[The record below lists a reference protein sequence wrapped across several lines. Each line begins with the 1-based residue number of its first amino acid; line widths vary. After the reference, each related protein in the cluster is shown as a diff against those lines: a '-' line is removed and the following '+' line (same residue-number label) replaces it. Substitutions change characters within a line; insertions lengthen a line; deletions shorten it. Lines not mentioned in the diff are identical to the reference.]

1 MVVDEQ
7 GFIDEEASDETLY
20 VTIDGRTVPMATANI
35 LTLEGVDVPQGVRA
49 ARVMEIER
57 RYEDRYN
64 AETMPAAAAAPA
76 TSAVP
81 AAPEGTNVSEV
92 SPAVA
97 EDAARVL
104 GVSAGELSSVIP
116 TEERGLS
123 VAQRYEDAGD
133 VDSASTI
140 RGYVAERFG
149 AAQPVVTIGGND
161 AASPEG
167 VAPEA
172 EQSAGE
178 STQGVAPESMP
189 QAVLS
194 PAQQRK
200 AKRAEIAKRI
210 PGKGNKKLWTQAKA
224 EDVAEYIATLTD
236 DAALQQAA
244 ADKYIAAIR
253 EKQEKMDAIEALEL
267 EDDVAFWNDVKARL
281 AQPVAVETQTK
292 EGATAQTPEATLTPM
307 AMDDVAV
314 QDVEE
319 STPSVESST
328 SNVESS
334 TSVPESQIENENG
347 NDSQTSESSESGA
360 RLTNEVSNEEANIPQ
375 TEEVDEYGNH
385 FVLASDGTSTFGVI
399 DAESGLKQAPIK
411 LSIGDNTV
419 DENGNNHGY
428 GLLHIEAERGDAI
441 RNAGYNSVQD
451 FVESVAKNYTD
462 IREGGI
468 IANNQTYLLELV
480 DEHNNTLFIQLSK
493 NGEYWTIN
501 SAGIF
506 RKKYSR
512 NKRKVYDRPALSSD
526 TNTDTSGVDSG
537 HVDGV
542 TTPAGNSPQTFSTAE
557 DTAPASNVQE
567 NSVKSGE
574 NAQNEGEKDVIEE
587 MREQNRVAEERQQR
601 AGVPPRMSDYSTA
614 INAEDTEAQKAWEDR
629 FNDYLDKLTADDLPT
644 VESTISS
651 MQGNKEAIK
660 AGNPAGYMENPN
672 YKAFDNI
679 EKMLKKRKRELEKS
693 STNEEKRQDIEEK
706 RQDIEEKSTTGG
718 EETASNVSQQ
728 SEPLEE
734 EKALEIKQQL
744 LNYPNREI
752 KKLIKSIEEAMPYYA
767 HTLVHTTD
775 EQDFAKAERDSKY
788 YSLVLKLAKEV
799 LQERDSGSWKADFG
813 VKLSYNKE
821 ISIEDVKT
829 LFENLNG
836 DKAVGELFNKVY
848 AVAKTLGLK
857 IKISDQ
863 LSAATGNAGSDGI
876 VKYGAAL
883 FYRADIDNQRKAGTL
898 LHELIHT
905 CTMYAT
911 VLHKNKSAGGILT
924 EMYNALPVEIK
935 EACAELERIYD
946 LIRDNDALKGE
957 YGISSVDEMVA
968 ELSNSRFREKLKQ
981 ISIWE
986 RIVNAIKRL
995 FDFPISTDKQR
1006 ASDALTEAERVLETM
1021 LNYFD
1026 KSTYDEVRNKV
1037 QAAGLGRKRNLAPK
1051 TDIFGLFYEPKSEY
1065 NDSPDLQR
1073 GSLSLDG
1080 ENPAFKAATEKT
1092 MQALQKTGV
1101 EVVMATEEQVQ
1112 AVMEIADDERLM
1124 IADANERFNRELQ
1137 QQIDGTLPKG
1147 HIYELGMPS
1156 AVLQSAGLPY
1166 LPIELAASRLS
1177 DKSMQE
1183 NHPFELSEIEGLV
1196 EGVQNPLAVFRSATH
1211 VGSFVVLTEIQH
1223 NGRNFVAA
1231 IETNRRQGRI
1241 EINSVRSVYPKNNA
1255 QIANWIVEGLLEYAD
1270 KKRMSEWFSKQQ
1282 SNSADVR
1289 NLFRHSAKVVES
1301 FENPKVSA
1309 EFSRVYHGSGA
1320 KFERFDHSFM
1330 GMGEGAQAF
1339 GWGTYVTEVEGIGR
1353 TYATSAA
1360 RGKNIDYEKTSHAIA
1375 EALEKKIG
1383 IPTGSLYIM
1392 YDGRSLQLEVVNGN
1406 NIREKLSEYTGI
1418 PIDEKDAIRHAL
1430 AENAADLIEEYEH
1443 IGQRYRYT
1451 VEIPDDNGSNY
1462 LHWEKPV
1469 SDNAK
1474 RMLYAQIRKEG
1485 AEKFSFAD
1493 QKFWAGKSVAFE
1505 SGELLYDRLTYALG
1519 SDKAASEFLSRA
1531 GFAGISYPAL
1541 ATAGGRADGARNY
1554 VIFNENDAQITDRVE
1569 FLRTSEG
1576 TVYGWAVGGRIY
1588 LTPEGVNPNTPVH
1601 EYTHLWAS
1609 AIEQRN
1615 PELWAEVVEAVKLS
1629 PAWAE
1634 VAADEAYRN
1643 IWNDDSRMASEVL
1656 ARLSGGENYR
1666 RTMQEAAERE
1676 NDAARKFSLIAAW
1689 GRVKRALAK
1698 FWNKVREMLDLPVNG
1713 EPGNAVP
1720 AWERFVN
1727 SAIGD
1732 FYRGVNPNVGNSPME
1747 RMFIGEKGARN
1758 LDNAQE
1764 ATTRLD
1770 NLAIAREME
1779 TAGKDAKSIKMAT
1792 GWERGADGKWRYE
1805 TEDVKLKETLTIEGK
1820 EYKRDEV
1827 EMLWRSGKLIGHV
1840 DNKALFDAYP
1850 ELADVRIETDDIT
1863 GDNVSNGAYNPR
1875 TKTITI
1881 HADELKYL
1889 NSILNHEIQHAIQH
1903 IEGFAKGSSPN
1914 DGRLY
1919 DFMTSEMA
1927 IKRLISM
1934 RARIESEFFNSD
1946 VGKKVER
1953 ELDEWLDNNPDF
1965 TEEDSIEHDNY
1976 LKNKYPEYKYFLEE
1990 LNQLPSI
1997 SKEIR
2002 KPKTKEETYRRLA
2015 GEVESRNVQTR
2026 MGMSEEERRASLAKE
2041 TEDVAREDQIFIY
2054 DNLGVSA
2061 NEEYIPSDEYEV
2073 LRQAVMRNNSLY
2085 AKNKPIETAF
2095 TANNFYIYNNYG
2107 DDNFSVVEVIPI
2119 EGNEDLIDNIIH
2131 SIEDGTNRNSRNIDS
2146 TIARFKRQQ
2155 EQYNSDNA
2163 NVERER
2169 EQDAATGDLDL
2180 RQPSERGGDNAQSN
2194 SDEKGELDADIRYRA
2209 TDVDAEA
2216 ERTDAEITAAV
2227 ERLSAELNTPVEIVT
2242 NLSTLPD
2249 GRKRASKGWY
2259 EGGRVYLVLPN
2270 AESVQDAVE
2279 TVLHEVVGH
2288 RGLRAL
2294 FGERF
2299 DAMLDDVFTGSS
2311 KAVRSAIMER
2321 ALPLIG
2327 RGRSNAIRV
2336 ATEEYMAEQA
2346 ERGFDDYSLWDKVR
2360 GWFSNMLRSMG
2371 LDVEIGDNEIRYMLW
2386 RSYRRMKRGET
2397 FAEEL
2402 NNKIMEARFRNGDG
2416 TIAKYESRVNTR
2428 GLSAYNAREAFQDE
2442 MLALKEFQRIVEEK
2456 YGEKIP
2462 SYLNVYEYENR
2473 MSSVGFRDFMTFS
2486 EQLYEPL
2493 QETIDEMFRKGA
2505 TQEDVTAYLIAK
2517 SGLERNRDFS
2527 VRDYL
2532 AKMQESKETPEGV
2545 TDAVAPMTKAEA
2557 EAKMNEYMAEKAR
2570 LLAELNAGS
2579 IGFRYCLH
2587 TFCMKIKAMRYSHF
2601 PIVEWWQVKH

>member
-7 GFIDEEASDETLY
+7 GFLDEEASDETLY

-314 QDVEE
+314 QEAEE
-319 STPSVESST
+319 STPSIDSST
-328 SNVESS
+328 SNVDSS
-334 TSVPESQIENENG
+334 TSNVDSSTSNVDSSTSNVDSPTSGPESQIESENG
-347 NDSQTSESSESGA
+347 NENQFEDNSELGA
-360 RLTNEVSNEEANIPQ
+360 RLTNEVSNEQTNGLSNNVDDNVENNLKNGINELNLQQENVSNNGNEDNTPVGGQVPESVPQGEHGEVSSLLGGAQETAARLRERIATDGRASQTGVPRNVREVENRVTREYAKENGLWIPFEDVFKLGYPSKSGNEHDTYLNAEQ
-375 TEEVDEYGNH
+375 RVIYKVNNRMNTPSILDLLDRMEQHNKLFPNSKYSLVGFTAVSENGDVWPVFAQDYVPDARMASIEEIDGYMSALSFTRVGDGRYSNGGMLVKDLKPRNVLVNENGDV
-385 FVLASDGTSTFGVI
+385 FVV
-399 DAESGLKQAPIK
+399 DAEFEAAAQ
-411 LSIGDNTV
+411 
-419 DENGNNHGY
+419 ENG
-428 GLLHIEAERGDAI
+428 
-441 RNAGYNSVQD
+441 
-451 FVESVAKNYTD
+451 
-462 IREGGI
+462 
-468 IANNQTYLLELV
+468 
-480 DEHNNTLFIQLSK
+480 
-493 NGEYWTIN
+493 
-501 SAGIF
+501 
-506 RKKYSR
+506 
-512 NKRKVYDRPALSSD
+512 
-526 TNTDTSGVDSG
+526 
-537 HVDGV
+537 
-542 TTPAGNSPQTFSTAE
+542 
-557 DTAPASNVQE
+557 E
-567 NSVKSGE
+567 NRSQISE
-574 NAQNEGEKDVIEE
+574 NAQNEGEKDVIEEIKTELGILNRDNAAEYARRLFAVNPWNTLEEADAVLKGLLASYGEALNGQTLGVIPFLDEARNLISDKKVAE

-629 FNDYLDKLTADDLPT
+629 FNDYLDKLTIDDLSAID
-644 VESTISS
+644 STISG
-651 MQGNKEAIK
+651 MQERKSGIK
-660 AGNPAGYMENPN
+660 AGNSAGYMENPH

-693 STNEEKRQDIEEK
+693 STNEGKRKDVEDDSINEEK
-706 RQDIEEKSTTGG
+706 RKDVEEKSTTGG
-718 EETASNVSQQ
+718 AQAEQTENANLQTERQTEPAISQESEQVSETDAEKDDIVL
-728 SEPLEE
+728 SESEYADARSAEIMADNPNLDDVEAYNMALDE
-734 EKALEIKQQL
+734 YPKYIGDMINSGKLSKIYKKANIGERIA
-744 LNYPNREI
+744 LN
-752 KKLIKSIEEAMPYYA
+752 KSI
-767 HTLVHTTD
+767 
-775 EQDFAKAERDSKY
+775 
-788 YSLVLKLAKEV
+788 
-799 LQERDSGSWKADFG
+799 
-813 VKLSYNKE
+813 
-821 ISIEDVKT
+821 
-829 LFENLNG
+829 
-836 DKAVGELFNKVY
+836 
-848 AVAKTLGLK
+848 
-857 IKISDQ
+857 
-863 LSAATGNAGSDGI
+863 
-876 VKYGAAL
+876 
-883 FYRADIDNQRKAGTL
+883 
-898 LHELIHT
+898 
-905 CTMYAT
+905 
-911 VLHKNKSAGGILT
+911 
-924 EMYNALPVEIK
+924 
-935 EACAELERIYD
+935 
-946 LIRDNDALKGE
+946 
-957 YGISSVDEMVA
+957 
-968 ELSNSRFREKLKQ
+968 
-981 ISIWE
+981 
-986 RIVNAIKRL
+986 
-995 FDFPISTDKQR
+995 
-1006 ASDALTEAERVLETM
+1006 
-1021 LNYFD
+1021 
-1026 KSTYDEVRNKV
+1026 
-1037 QAAGLGRKRNLAPK
+1037 QAAGYEISDVNVQEVNKKAESKFKVGDEVTATFGDGSVVSGAIEKIEDGRIKIRSNGRLYPVDESK
-1051 TDIFGLFYEPKSEY
+1051 IGKGVE
-1065 NDSPDLQR
+1065 LQR

-1092 MQALQKTGV
+1092 MQALEKTGV

-1112 AVMEIADDERLM
+1112 AVMEIADDERQM
-1124 IADANERFNRELQ
+1124 IADANERFNREL
-1137 QQIDGTLPKG
+1137 DAFK
-1147 HIYELGMPS
+1147 E
-1156 AVLQSAGLPY
+1156 
-1166 LPIELAASRLS
+1166 
-1177 DKSMQE
+1177 K
-1183 NHPFELSEIEGLV
+1183 
-1196 EGVQNPLAVFRSATH
+1196 
-1211 VGSFVVLTEIQH
+1211 QH
-1223 NGRNFVAA
+1223 
-1231 IETNRRQGRI
+1231 
-1241 EINSVRSVYPKNNA
+1241 K
-1255 QIANWIVEGLLEYAD
+1255 GLLHLGRPMGVLSAAGVNVRELTLSP
-1270 KKRMSEWFSKQQ
+1270 KVLNRKMKQHGLTTDDLKGLAKSIQ
-1282 SNSADVR
+1282 SPILVYKHGEKAPNIVVVTELDINNGKLSIALELDD
-1289 NLFRHSAKVVES
+1289 NGNVVEVNNIS
-1301 FENPKVSA
+1301 SVHSKDAATELERLAKMKDNGLKKSLRWVEKEKVLNWFGIADLNSPIHTDNSELVSVANVINDFENPKVSA

-1320 KFERFDHSFM
+1320 KFDRFDHSFM

-1430 AENAADLIEEYEH
+1430 AEDAADLIEEYEH

-2601 PIVEWWQVKH
+2601 PIVEWWWQVKH